1 MNLYELDANYK
12 QLLERLDTA
21 DDETDT
27 TALFDTLDSIH
38 DDITTRFENIEK
50 WRRNMQGDIEALKAE
65 ETRLKNKRQALE
77 NKCESLKRYLS
88 DFMRNTGKSKFK
100 AGIFNFTLAKN
111 PPRVTVTDINAVPQE
126 FLIPQEPKVD
136 KHAISGLFKEATAE
150 GIDIAVPGVECVQT
164 EGLRVK

>member
-21 DDETDT
+21 DDETDM
-27 TALFDTLDSIH
+27 TAMFDTLDSIH

-77 NKCESLKRYLS
+77 NKCESLKRYLT
-88 DFMRNTGKSKFK
+88 DFMRNTGRNRLK
-100 AGIFNFTLAKN
+100 AGLFNFTLAKN
-111 PPRVTVTDINAVPQE
+111 PPSVNVVDLEKIPYE

-136 KHAISGLFKEATAE
+136 KTAIKAVFKAAQAE
-150 GIDIAVPGVECVQT
+150 NAEIDIPGVEYVQT